1 MVRYFERWI
10 YASGKVL
17 NGLVRRRKE
26 GGGLVFHEIK
36 VQNLMS

>member
-26 GGGLVFHEIK
+26 EADLYFTK
-36 VQNLMS
+36 